1 MQFVTNGPDI
11 PDSLLQ
17 AHEEGRV
24 VFFCGAGVSVP
35 AKLPDFRQLVEEVF
49 KQTDPRKTPQEEA
62 TFNDGKYDATLN
74 LLEHRLPQGRM
85 AVRRALVYAL
95 TRRSFPKSATE
106 THSALLC
113 LSRTHDDR
121 MRLVTTNFD
130 SLFELAG
137 KRDRYKFPVFCAP
150 MLPVPKNSRW
160 NGLVYLHGALNQK
173 MDETALN
180 RLVVTSGDFGQAY
193 LTERWAA
200 RFVSELFRN
209 YVVCFVGY
217 GINDP
222 VLRYMMDALAADKLQ
237 GETTQPAWAFA
248 SFLSGQM
255 DDKRTEWLAKG
266 VTPVLYE
273 AKVLKNKKQ
282 DHSLLHKTLIAWADT
297 YRDGVTGKES
307 IVLKYAS
314 SHPSKSTVQDDF
326 VGRMLWALSDKS
338 GLPARRLAEHKPAP
352 PLEWYFKGL
361 SENRFSQSDLKRF
374 GVIPRGNGDEKLNF
388 SLTCRP
394 SPYHLSPFMMLF
406 AGEHYYTQW
415 DEMMRNLAQ
424 WLLRYLDDPKLLI
437 SFAKGGAQL
446 NPFFRNMIA
455 KQIVLYA
462 KLEREGNTSTLKEIR
477 QHSPSAIPGP
487 QMKKLWQL
495 FLSRRVE
502 PTFTNGEI
510 VPWKLQLGVGPLSA
524 TMRFQLRELL
534 APCIRLGEPY
544 DLSSLSRQ
552 ETENGQTGMKQLVQW
567 DLVLSTANARS
578 MLNIGDDEPL
588 RQALPSL
595 FDDLQILLRDALDL
609 MKMMSDRE
617 DGPDYSHLIQ
627 PSIQAH
633 PQNRGHRDWTLLIE
647 LLRDAWLGLLETE
660 HVRATQSAIAWFRL
674 PYTLFKRLALFAA
687 SQDKNIPGEQWVS
700 WLTDNQAQWL
710 WSVETGREVFRLLVL
725 RGNDLNPDEQ
735 HQLESAILAGPP
747 FNENGHYE
755 TDKHAQWHQYKQIW
769 LALAKLQSSGLKLGE
784 DASICLQ
791 TISSMFPTLKLASNQ
806 RDEFSFWM
814 GASGESEL
822 EARFNSNP
830 APTNFQALIEW
841 LREDPRKQWMPGDD
855 GWRDV
860 CIEHYDESLKALI
873 YLSESSIWPEQRWRE
888 ALQAWSRDDMPM
900 KTWDAVATLINV
912 MPEDT
917 LQALAHTL
925 GWWIERCSKILTTH
939 QDIFR
944 SLCKRM
950 LAIPIKADSGTLVN
964 GKPIDNPVHEA
975 INHPVGYVTEA
986 LFNHLFS
993 NEMQDD
999 DLLPSWLEPSFTALC
1014 DVNTHRFRHGRVIMA
1029 SNLIP
1034 LLRIDPVWTKA
1045 NLLPFFNWDNPAEAR
1060 SAWSG
1065 FLWSPRLYQP
1075 LFDIFKQDFLRTVD
1089 HIDLLGEHKNQYISV
1104 LTYAALDMSESFTD
1118 FEFREAFNTLT
1129 NEDLETVL
1137 QALTQAL
1144 EAAGDQREA
1153 YWANRITP
1161 FWNNLWPKST
1171 ERITPRISELLVQLI
1186 LSAGDAFPA
1195 GYKLVRAW
1203 IIPVEFLHHLIH
1215 LLSNSGMCKKYPK
1228 ESLDILTALIDDQ
1241 PLPPDELSTCL
1252 EQIFAGDATLEKSQQ
1267 TERLKTYLRRKN
1279 G

>member
-35 AKLPDFRQLVEEVF
+35 AKLPDFRQLVEDIF

-62 TFNDGKYDATLN
+62 TFKDYKYDATLN
-74 LLEHRLPQGRM
+74 LLEHRLPLGRM
-85 AVRRALVYAL
+85 AVRRALVASL
-95 TRRSFPKSATE
+95 TRRSFPKSATQ

-137 KRDRYKFPVFCAP
+137 KRERYKFPVFCAP

-160 NGLVYLHGALNQK
+160 NGLVYLHGAIHRK

-248 SFLSGQM
+248 SFLTGQKEE
-255 DDKRTEWLAKG
+255 KRTEWLAKG

-273 AKVLKNKKQ
+273 AKVLKDNKQ
-282 DHSLLHKTLIAWADT
+282 DHSILHKTLISWANT

-314 SHPSKSTVQDDF
+314 SYPSKSTVQDDF

-374 GVIPRGNGDEKLNF
+374 GVMPRDSSDEKLDF
-388 SLTCRP
+388 SLISRP

-406 AGEHYYTQW
+406 AGDLYYTQW
-415 DEMMRNLAQ
+415 DAMMINLAK

-446 NPFFRNMIA
+446 HPIFRNMIA
-455 KQIVLYA
+455 EKIALYA
-462 KLEREGNTSTLKEIR
+462 KLDREGKTSELNEIR
-477 QHSPSAIPGP
+477 KQSPSAIPGP

-495 FLSRRVE
+495 FLSRRIE
-502 PTFTNGEI
+502 PSFVNGEI
-510 VPWKLQLGVGPLSA
+510 ISWKHQLGAGPLTT
-524 TMRFQLRELL
+524 TMRFEFRELL
-534 APCIRLGEPY
+534 APRIRLSEPY
-544 DLSSLSRQ
+544 DLSLISG
-552 ETENGQTGMKQLVQW
+552 EDEENIQIGMKQLAQW
-567 DLVLSTANARS
+567 DLVLSTTHARS
-578 MLNIGDDEPL
+578 MLTTGNNETF
-588 RQALPSL
+588 RQALPAL
-595 FDDLQILLRDALDL
+595 FDDLQLLLRDALDL
-609 MKMMSDRE
+609 MKMMSDGDE
-617 DGPDYSHLIQ
+617 MSDFSNLIQ

-660 HVRATQSAIAWFRL
+660 SIRATQSAIAWFQL

-687 SQDKNIPGEQWVS
+687 SQDKNIIGKQWVS
-700 WLTDNQAQWL
+700 WLTDNEAHWL
-710 WSVETGREVFRLLVL
+710 WSGETGREVFRLLVL
-725 RGNDLNPDEQ
+725 RGDDLTPDEQ
-735 HQLESAILAGPP
+735 QQLEAAILAGPP
-747 FNENGHYE
+747 LIKDGYFESDE
-755 TDKHAQWHQYKQIW
+755 QAQWHQCKRIW
-769 LALAKLQSSGLKLGE
+769 LALAKLQSSGLVLGE
-784 DASICLQ
+784 NASERLL

-814 GASGESEL
+814 GVSGESEL
-822 EARFNSNP
+822 EAQFNSNS
-830 APTNFQALIEW
+830 APDNWQELIEW
-841 LREDPRKQWMPGDD
+841 LRDDPREQWIPGDD
-855 GWRDV
+855 GWREV
-860 CIEHYDESLKALI
+860 CTDHFDESLKALR

-900 KTWDAVATLINV
+900 KTWDAVAPLIDA

-939 QDIFR
+939 QDIFK

-950 LAIPIKADSGTLVN
+950 LAIPLKADSDTQVN
-964 GKPIDNPVHEA
+964 GEPIDNPVSEA

-993 NEMQDD
+993 NEIQDD

-1014 DVNTHRFRHGRVIMA
+1014 DANTRRFRYGRVILA

-1034 LLRIDPVWTKA
+1034 LLRIDPEWTKA
-1045 NLLPFFNWDNPAEAR
+1045 HLLPLFNWDNPAEAR
-1060 SAWSG
+1060 SVWSG
-1065 FLWSPRLYQP
+1065 YLWSPRLYQP
-1075 LFDIFKQDFLRTVD
+1075 LFEIFKRDFLLTVN
-1089 HIDLLGEHKNQYISV
+1089 HLELLGEHKNQYISV
-1104 LTYAALDMSESFTD
+1104 LTYTALEMAEIFTD
-1118 FEFREAFNTLT
+1118 IEFREAFNSLT
-1129 NEDLETVL
+1129 NEELETVL
-1137 QALTQAL
+1137 ESLTQAL
-1144 EAAGDQREA
+1144 EAASDQREA
-1153 YWANRITP
+1153 YWFNRITP

-1171 ERITPRISELLVQLI
+1171 ERITPRISELLVKLI
-1186 LSAGDAFPA
+1186 LYAGDAFPL

-1203 IIPVEFLHHLIH
+1203 IRPVEFLHYTLHV
-1215 LLSNSGMCKKYPK
+1215 LLNSGMCNNYPH
-1228 ESLDILTALIDDQ
+1228 ESLDILSALIVDQ
-1241 PLPPDELSTCL
+1241 PFPPDELSTCL
-1252 EQIFAGDATLEKSQQ
+1252 EQIFTGDPTLEKSQQ
-1267 TERLKTYLRRKN
+1267 AERLKTYMRRKN

>member
-35 AKLPDFRQLVEEVF
+35 AKLPDFKQLVENIF

-62 TFNDGKYDATLN
+62 TFSDCKYDSTLN
-74 LLEHRLPQGRM
+74 LLEHRFPLGRM
-85 AVRRALVYAL
+85 AVRRALVSAL
-95 TRRSFPKSATE
+95 TRRSFPQSATE
-106 THSALLC
+106 THSALLR
-113 LSRTHDDR
+113 LSKTHDDR

-137 KRDRYKFPVFCAP
+137 KRDRYKFPVFSAP

-160 NGLVYLHGALNQK
+160 NGLVYLHGAISRK

-248 SFLSGQM
+248 SFVSGQK

-273 AKVLKNKKQ
+273 AKLLKDEKQ
-282 DHSLLHKTLIAWADT
+282 DHSLLHKTLIAWANT

-314 SHPSKSTVQDDF
+314 SYPSKSTVQDDF

-361 SENRFSQSDLKRF
+361 NENRFSQSDLKRF
-374 GVIPRGNGDEKLNF
+374 GVTPRENGDEKLDF
-388 SLTCRP
+388 SLICRP

-406 AGEHYYTQW
+406 AGDHFYTQW
-415 DEMMRNLAQ
+415 DEMMINLAR

-437 SFAKGGAQL
+437 SFAKGGTQL
-446 NPFFRNMIA
+446 HPRFRNMISEKIA
-455 KQIVLYA
+455 SYA
-462 KLEREGNTSTLKEIR
+462 KLENEGKTSELNEIR

-502 PTFTNGEI
+502 LSFANGGI
-510 VPWKLQLGVGPLSA
+510 IPWKQQLGAGPLTA
-524 TMRFQLRELL
+524 TLRFELRELL
-534 APCIRLGEPY
+534 APRIRLSEPY
-544 DLSSLSRQ
+544 DLPSLSV
-552 ETENGQTGMKQLVQW
+552 EEAENDQIGMKQLAQW
-567 DLVLSTANARS
+567 DLVLSTPHARS
-578 MLNIGDDEPL
+578 LLNADNDERL
-588 RQALPSL
+588 RQALPAL

-609 MKMMSDRE
+609 MKMMSDGDE
-617 DGPDYSHLIQ
+617 VPDYSQLIQ

-633 PQNRGHRDWTLLIE
+633 SQNRGHRDWTLLIE
-647 LLRDAWLGLLETE
+647 LLRDAWLGLLGTKTL
-660 HVRATQSAIAWFRL
+660 HATQAAIGWFQL

-687 SQDKNIPGEQWVS
+687 SKDENITGEQWVS
-700 WLTDNQAQWL
+700 WLTDNEAHWL
-710 WSVETGREVFRLLVL
+710 WSVETSREVFRLLVL
-725 RGNDLNPDEQ
+725 RGKDLAPDEQ

-747 FNENGHYE
+747 FTDNGYYE
-755 TDKHAQWHQYKQIW
+755 TDEQAQWHQCKRIW
-769 LALAKLQSSGLKLGE
+769 LALAKLQSSGLALGE
-784 DASICLQ
+784 DASVRLH
-791 TISSMFPTLKLASNQ
+791 TISSMFPNLKLASNQ

-814 GASGESEL
+814 GSSGDSEL

-830 APTNFQALIEW
+830 APETWQALIEW
-841 LREDPRKQWMPGDD
+841 LREDPEKQWVLGDD

-860 CIEHYDESLKALI
+860 CTDYFDESLKALL
-873 YLSESSIWPEQRWRE
+873 YLSESGIWPEQRWKE
-888 ALQAWSRDDMPM
+888 ALQAWSRDEMPT
-900 KTWDAVATLINV
+900 KTWNAVAPLIHA
-912 MPEDT
+912 MPNNT

-925 GWWIERCSKILTTH
+925 GWWIERCSKILASH
-939 QDIFR
+939 DDIFK
-944 SLCKRM
+944 SLCKRL
-950 LAIPIKADSGTLVN
+950 LAIPLKADSDTLVN
-964 GKPIDNPVHEA
+964 GEPIDNPVSEA
-975 INHPVGYVTEA
+975 INHPIGYVTQA
-986 LFNHLFS
+986 LFNYLFS
-993 NEMQDD
+993 NDMQDD
-999 DLLPSWLEPSFTALC
+999 DLLPSWLEPYFTALC
-1014 DVNTHRFRHGRVIMA
+1014 DVKIRRFRHGRVILA

-1045 NLLPFFNWDNPAEAR
+1045 HLLPFFNWDNPSEAR
-1060 SAWSG
+1060 VVWSG

-1075 LFDIFKQDFLRTVD
+1075 LFDIFKQDFLRTVN
-1089 HIDLLGEHKNQYISV
+1089 HLDLLGEYNNQYISV
-1104 LTYAALDMSESFTD
+1104 LTYTALDMAESFTD
-1118 FEFREAFNTLT
+1118 VEFREAFNTLT
-1129 NEDLETVL
+1129 NEGLETVL

-1161 FWNNLWPKST
+1161 FWNSLWPKSI

-1195 GYKLVRAW
+1195 GYKLISAW
-1203 IIPVEFLHHLIH
+1203 IIPVEFLHYLIH
-1215 LLSNSGMCKKYPK
+1215 LFLNSGMCNKYPK
-1228 ESLDILTALIDDQ
+1228 ESLDILSALIVDQ
-1241 PLPPDELSTCL
+1241 PLLPDEISICL
-1252 EQIFAGDATLEKSQQ
+1252 EQIFMGDPTLEKSQHA
-1267 TERLKTYLRRKN
+1267 ERLKTYLRRKN